1 MRRSLAVLL
10 IALVVLVAS
19 ARARIVIDITQPG
32 FAQISLA
39 LKIKG
44 TTEEEKKLANE
55 LFEVIRD
62 DLILSGLFD
71 FLDPVLYVEP
81 EDAPIAPPGLDFS
94 AWQILKAELLIKGQ
108 VTVEAGELLNR
119 VVVELRAY
127 DVFRQQMILG
137 RRYRARKEEIA
148 RIGHKFCDYLL
159 KEFTGKPG
167 AFDSY
172 IAYVSDRGGVKRI
185 YLTMPDGKKRTLLT
199 PQKRIHLS
207 PSFSPDVRRLVFS
220 AFESNH
226 PCLFSMDLTYRRL
239 KELCCFAGLNLGADF
254 SPDGSR
260 LVITLSKDGNPEIY
274 LLDSRTG
281 RILKRLTST
290 RWIEV
295 SPTFSPDGTKIAF
308 ASDRTGSPQIYVMN
322 ADGSGLKRITFEG
335 KYNVSP
341 AWSPDGKKI
350 VYASMVGA
358 GFDLFVVDLETLEV
372 ERLTENEGSN
382 EDPVF
387 SPDGRFIAFSSNRY
401 GNYDI
406 FIMNFYTR
414 TQKRL
419 TRGRE
424 NDTNPAWSHVI
435 SE

>member
-1 MRRSLAVLL
+1 MKRLAVVIIALSLA
-10 IALVVLVAS
+10 AS
-19 ARARIVIDITQPG
+19 AHARIVIDITQPG
-32 FAQISLA
+32 FAQIALA

-44 TTEEEKKLANE
+44 STDEERELADT

-71 FLDPVLYVEP
+71 FLDPILYVEP
-81 EDAPIAPPGLDFS
+81 PDAPIAPPGLDFS
-94 AWQILKAELLIKGQ
+94 VWQILKAELLIKGQ
-108 VTVEAGELLNR
+108 VTIEAGELLNR
-119 VVVELRAY
+119 IMVEMRAY

-137 RRYRARKEEIA
+137 RRYRAKREEIE
-148 RIGHKFCDYLL
+148 RIGHKFSDYLL
-159 KEFTGKPG
+159 KEFTGRAG
-167 AFDSY
+167 CFDSY
-172 IAYVSDRGGVKRI
+172 IAYVSDKHGVKQL
-185 YLTMPDGKKRTLLT
+185 YLTMPDGRKKTRLT
-199 PQKRIHLS
+199 SQNRIHLS
-207 PSFSPDVRRLVFS
+207 PSFSPDVKRLAFS
-220 AFESNH
+220 AFESGH
-226 PCLFSMDLTYRRL
+226 PCLFDLDISSRRQR
-239 KELCCFAGLNLGADF
+239 KLCCYEGLNLGAQY
-254 SPDGSR
+254 SPDGER
-260 LVITLSKDGNPEIY
+260 VVLTLSKDGNPEIY
-274 LLDSRTG
+274 LLGARSG
-281 RILKRLTST
+281 KVIKRLTST

-295 SPTFSPDGTKIAF
+295 SPVFSPDGKKIAF
-308 ASDRTGSPQIYVMN
+308 VSDKTGSPQIYVMN
-322 ADGSGLKRITFEG
+322 ANGSSRRRITFEG

-341 AWSPDGKKI
+341 TWSPKGDKI

-358 GFDLFVVDLETLEV
+358 GFDLFAVDVNTFEV

-424 NDTNPAWSHVI
+424 NDTKPAWSPVLG
-435 SE
+435 E